1 MQIFGISLVM
11 GVAAIDDEHAMLSA
25 RAIKV
30 HDDAEASLS
39 DMTLSDHCTAAYPD
53 EADQVA
59 CGTCITHTVS
69 VISGAGGAHAQFMN
83 HHLSKERDLVRS
95 PAFMSELAVCL
106 AGSGIL
112 PAGLQEEAAICGALF
127 GGEAC
132 ARAAGHCFAVHHP
145 GACST
150 ADVSGCKED
159 HGFLACIATQLDHD
173 GCNHSPIGVG
183 GCMACGLG
191 CLKEA
196 GDAITMATLASEQ
209 YQTCHATC
217 QEPPAATAGAFEL
230 CHKFYGP
237 DALQKCGGCAMQA
250 KATAVDAEGK
260 PSSCIG
266 DQCLG
271 IPSFIVAMTTCM
283 MVPESLDCAALEL
296 TMVPLPYQGAEAVCQ
311 KAFPNAKNEC
321 MASGAH
327 CLALHPCKGLQE
339 CADHDGWF
347 NCFAT
352 QMNFDLCN
360 MHPQGVAKCM
370 QCGATCLEVAGC
382 AGARDQQ
389 CVFGEAFLA
398 CHRGCA
404 SCSTGAEPSE
414 LMMDS

>member
-1 MQIFGISLVM
+1 MQIFGFSFIV
-11 GVAAIDDEHAMLSA
+11 GAVAVDDEHSMLSA

-30 HDDAEASLS
+30 HDDAEAALTDMSLS
-39 DMTLSDHCTAAYPD
+39 EHCAAAYSD
-53 EADQVA
+53 GDDQTD
-59 CGTCITHTVS
+59 CRTCIEQTAT
-69 VISGAGGAHAQFMN
+69 IIAGAGGAHAGFLA
-83 HHLSKERDLVRS
+83 HHMAKGRDMVRS
-95 PAFMSELAVCL
+95 PAFMSELAFCL
-106 AGSGIL
+106 AKSGIL
-112 PAGLQEEAAICGALF
+112 PDGLKEEAAVCSAIF

-150 ADVSGCKED
+150 ADVSGCKSD
-159 HGFLACIATQLDHD
+159 TGFLACMATQLDHE

-196 GDAITMATLASEQ
+196 GDAITMDTLATEG
-209 YQTCHATC
+209 YQTCHAGC

-230 CHKFYGP
+230 CHKYYGA

-250 KATAVDAEGK
+250 KATAVNADGK
-260 PSSCIG
+260 PSDCIG

-283 MVPESLDCAALEL
+283 MVPDSLDCSALEL
-296 TMVPLPYQGAEAVCQ
+296 TMVPLPYQGAEQVCQ
-311 KAFPNAKNEC
+311 AAFPNDKNQC
-321 MASGAH
+321 MRSGAH

-352 QMNFDLCN
+352 EMNFDLCN

-370 QCGATCLEVAGC
+370 SCGATCLEVAGC
-382 AGARDQQ
+382 NGARDQA
-389 CVFGEAFLA
+389 CLFGPEFLA

-404 SCSTGAEPSE
+404 ACSTGAEPAE
-414 LMMDS
+414 LVMDS